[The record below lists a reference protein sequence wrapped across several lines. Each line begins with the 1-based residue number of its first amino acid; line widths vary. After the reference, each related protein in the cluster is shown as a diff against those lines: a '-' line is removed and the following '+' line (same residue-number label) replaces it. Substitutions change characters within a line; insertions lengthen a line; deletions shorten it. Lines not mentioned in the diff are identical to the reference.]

1 MSYDP
6 NPYNDKP
13 LDEALQDLF
22 DRFTPRSVRTAIFA
36 MAGQAPAT
44 FTEKTIT
51 DNGTYIA
58 ATDNVSGYSKVTVNV
73 STPVPEVFE
82 VTLQAEETTVT
93 QSSKT
98 YAEVMAALEAG
109 KSLQITLET
118 TSRTLVSDGYML
130 TDGSIIVSFP
140 YDEPY
145 QQYIMMLVWNN
156 PEVYTSEYQ
165 LAVTDRAA

>member
-1 MSYDP
+1 MK
-6 NPYNDKP
+6 PYRIYLIVLLHVL
-13 LDEALQDLF
+13 LDQQYLLWQD
-22 DRFTPRSVRTAIFA
+22 RHQQHSQKKNITA
-36 MAGQAPAT
+36 
-44 FTEKTIT
+44 
-51 DNGTYIA
+51 NGTYTA

-82 VTLQAEETTVT
+82 VTLQVEETTVT

-98 YAEVMAALEAG
+98 YAEVIAAINAG
-109 KSLQITLET
+109 KSLQITVET
-118 TSRTLVSDGYML
+118 ASRTLVSSGYIF
-130 TDGSIIVSFP
+130 TDGSIIASFP
-140 YDEPY
+140 YAEPY

>member
-22 DRFTPRSVRTAIFA
+22 DRFTPRSVRSAIFA

-44 FTEKTIT
+44 FSEKNIT
-51 DNGTYIA
+51 ANGTYTA

-73 STPVPEVFE
+73 VPPVPEVFE
-82 VTLQAEETTVT
+82 VTLQAEDTTVT

-98 YAEVMAALEAG
+98 YTEVMTAVNAG
-109 KSLQITLET
+109 KSLQITIET
-118 TSRTLVSDGYML
+118 EARTLTSVGYIVA
-130 TDGSIIVSFP
+130 DGSIIASFP
-140 YDEPY
+140 YAEPY

-165 LAVTDRAA
+165 LAVTDRSA